1 MSLLTTS
8 VLESSIS
15 FTESLAKPQSKVFD
29 AFLSAINIEDQLK
42 HFFELSKIK
51 NLKTKDDLTCLLNM
65 QIAHIDEMLNEQ
77 VNAIMHHP
85 KFQKLEASW
94 RGLLYLTEE
103 AGDQD
108 NIKVKF
114 LDVSWATLVK
124 DLDRAIDFDQSHLFR
139 KIYSTEFGT
148 AGGEPYGV
156 LLGDY
161 QIRHRPGPDH
171 KTDDITALRDI
182 SQVAAAAFCPFVTG
196 VDPVLFGVD
205 DFSGLGLPINYENL
219 FSQAEYLKWNAFR
232 STDDSR
238 FVGLTLPRVL
248 MREPYDYDSYRSDQ
262 FRFTEDV
269 SQPDSSGYLWGNGCY
284 AFGSIL
290 IKSFSNN
297 SWFTDIRGCHDGIDR
312 GGVVRHL
319 PVPSFKTDSG
329 DVALKYSTD
338 VLISDYS
345 EKILSEYGFIPL
357 CHSKDTKYAVFYG
370 NQSIQGA
377 QSYASNIAEINAKIS
392 AMLQY
397 MFCVS
402 RFAHYIKVIGR
413 EKVGSFFGA
422 EECETYLHNW
432 LLKYSTGSSSG
443 TEEHLAKYPLAEAS
457 VEVREIPGKPGVY
470 SCVTRLKPHM
480 QLDQMVSGVK
490 LVTELSAAKV

>member
-1 MSLLTTS
+1 MSSNSSLF
-8 VLESSIS
+8 ESSIS
-15 FTESLAKPQSKVFD
+15 FTEKLAKPQGKVFD
-29 AFLSAINIEDQLK
+29 GFISAINLEDQLK
-42 HFFELSKIK
+42 HFFDLSNI
-51 NLKTKDDLTCLLNM
+51 KTKITTDELIHLINS
-65 QIAHIDEMLNEQ
+65 QIAYIDQMLNEQ

-85 KFQKLEASW
+85 RFQQLESSW
-94 RGLLYLTEE
+94 RGLLFLTEE
-103 AGDQD
+103 ADEQD
-108 NIKVKF
+108 SIKIKL
-114 LDVSWATLVK
+114 LDVSWGLLVK
-124 DLDRAIDFDQSHLFR
+124 DLDRAIDFDQSNFFR
-139 KIYSTEFGT
+139 KIYSAEFGT

-171 KTDDITALRDI
+171 KTDDVAALRDI
-182 SQVAAAAFCPFVTG
+182 SQVASAAFVPFVTG

-238 FVGLTLPRVL
+238 FIGLTLPRVL
-248 MREPYDYDSYRSDQ
+248 MREPYDHDSYRSDR
-262 FRFTEDV
+262 FCFTEDV
-269 SQPDSSGYLWGNGCY
+269 SAPDSSGYLWGNGCY
-284 AFGSIL
+284 AFGAVL

-297 SWFTDIRGCHDGIDR
+297 AWFTDIRGCHDGADR

-319 PVPSFKTDSG
+319 PVPSFKTDSV

-370 NQSIQGA
+370 NQSLQGA
-377 QSYASNIAEINAKIS
+377 QTYDSDIAQINAKIS

-402 RFAHYIKVIGR
+402 RFAHYIK
-413 EKVGSFFGA
+413 
-422 EECETYLHNW
+422 
-432 LLKYSTGSSSG
+432 
-443 TEEHLAKYPLAEAS
+443 
-457 VEVREIPGKPGVY
+457 
-470 SCVTRLKPHM
+470 
-480 QLDQMVSGVK
+480 
-490 LVTELSAAKV
+490 